1 MYTTIENFFIS
12 WLNFRKSRCNN
23 LIVSENPNF
32 KRWSLSHLNYH
43 IVLVYFFFYKPS
55 ENWMEIVIYVAHDHF
70 FVILFLLCPRKMK
83 YEWTFLC
90 RKILFPFHL
99 YLKILFAHANIF
111 FTFSIV
117 ENISQMCIFP
127 NISLLFTM
135 KNISM
140 TQLIVV
146 KLSKNISVYGVL

>member
-90 RKILFPFHL
+90 RKILFSFSLIFTNIICTCKHFFHFFHRRK
-99 YLKILFAHANIF
+99 YKSNVYISKYK
-111 FTFSIV
+111 FTFYHEKHIHDPIDCR
-117 ENISQMCIFP
+117 E
-127 NISLLFTM
+127 
-135 KNISM
+135 
-140 TQLIVV
+140 V
-146 KLSKNISVYGVL
+146 K